1 MAWLNRRGMRLAMVI
16 TLVCVSAAC
25 GSSSDNTQ
33 AGGDADNTG
42 NTGDGSNTG
51 QSSAL
56 EAKFPVVENGNF
68 DTAGISQSFIC
79 IDDTDKTYFPLDFTA
94 DGKITQPDTG
104 ESWTYRVNQNKLEI
118 DLPAGSAGPVT
129 YQHGYHTLAGKLVV
143 GFVGAITDANSAV
156 TFACIASNHPYS
168 DAVPVTTT
176 IGCRSTTVSDRGTS
190 FNSTTTNRFTL
201 EPGHYAQRYFSSQSY
216 ESTYDPSGSFSV
228 STYDKFYQHGT
239 YLYDAQTGE
248 FIMGFMQVDFDTPAV
263 DLLVFYGETNG
274 NDVTLSLADQNRGCA
289 FE

>member
-1 MAWLNRRGMRLAMVI
+1 MWHIEKGARLAIV
-16 TLVCVSAAC
+16 TALVCVSAAC

-33 AGGDADNTG
+33 AGGAGNTG
-42 NTGDGSNTG
+42 NTGNGGGAEQQT
-51 QSSAL
+51 AL
-56 EAKFPVVENGNF
+56 ERMFPVVEDGNF

-79 IDDTDKTYFPLDFTA
+79 IDDADKIFFPLDFTA
-94 DGKITQPDTG
+94 DGKITQPETG

-118 DLPAGSAGPVT
+118 DLPAGLAGPVT

-201 EPGHYAQRYFSSQSY
+201 EPGHYAQRYFSTHSY
-216 ESTYDPSGSFSV
+216 ESVYDPNGGFSY
-228 STYDKFYQHGT
+228 STHSQSNQHGT
-239 YLYDAQTGE
+239 YLYDAQTGD
-248 FIMGFMQVDFDTPAV
+248 FVMGFMQVDYNTPSV
-263 DLLVFYGETNG
+263 DLLVFYGQTNG